1 VAVFLELYEARE
13 EVRRHAA
20 VLRARDLAD
29 SERKYRFLAD
39 ATPEIVWTESPD
51 GRMTYVNRRFAE
63 YVGVPAE
70 RAVGGGLVAALHPDD
85 VRRFRGCRERAARDA
100 GPFEVEC
107 RLRRRDGDFRWF
119 ITRAV
124 PRHDGQGAVVEWVGT
139 ATDIDGWKRA
149 EAERE
154 ALLARERAARE
165 LAEEAGRAKDEFLAF
180 VSHELRAPLNAIGGW
195 AQLLRSDGL
204 SADRR
209 RRALDVI
216 GTNVEVQSRLID
228 DLLDVGRITAG
239 KLRLEVGPLRPDAV
253 VRAALDMVRPAADAK
268 RIALEASLDQVG
280 EILGDEGRLQQIAS
294 NLLTNAVKFTPEG
307 GRVEVRLQR
316 RGAHVELRVADNG
329 PGIAPVLLPH
339 VFDRFRQAKAGQGG
353 AKGGLGLGLSIVK
366 SLVELHGGV
375 VSAES
380 AGEGRGATFVVLL
393 PTLAASREALTPTG
407 GVRRSS
413 PPAPDARAAPPA
425 LLTPP
430 LGTGGLAHASQPPA
444 PRASAPDLGPP
455 APRASAPDLAP
466 PAAPASGSWR
476 AVLTPARA
484 TPVPSSMRMTPVP
497 APAARS
503 TPTPTPDRTA
513 APAPGLGGAPAG
525 GSTGA
530 KSGSGI
536 STPPAL
542 ERSAPRLGAHVL
554 RAYDPD
560 ATPVRPLSRRPE
572 DRRQLEGARVLIV
585 DDDSDARYFIAT
597 TLRAHGAE
605 VIAADSAHEAF
616 YLLQRTKPDVL
627 VSDISMPNEDGCS
640 LVRNVRR
647 LSPEAGGNT
656 PAVALTALDRP
667 DDRARA
673 LLAGF
678 TMYLIKP
685 TSTGEFVTVLS
696 KLIELSRKG

>member
-51 GRMTYVNRRFAE
+51 GRMTYVNRRFVE
-63 YVGVPAE
+63 YTGVPPE
-70 RAVGGGLVAALHPDD
+70 RAVGTGWGATLHPDD
-85 VRRFRGCRERAARDA
+85 VRRFRGCRERAARDVDA
-100 GPFEVEC
+100 FEVEC
-107 RLRRRDGDFRWF
+107 RLRRRDGAFRWF
-119 ITRAV
+119 LVRAV
-124 PRHDGQGAVVEWVGT
+124 PRHDAHGAVIEWVGT
-139 ATDIDGWKRA
+139 ATDIDDWKRA

-165 LAEEAGRAKDEFLAF
+165 LAVEASRSKDEFLAS
-180 VSHELRAPLNAIGGW
+180 VTHELRAPLNAIGGW
-195 AQLLRSDGL
+195 AQLLDDD
-204 SADRR
+204 AIDAKHR
-209 RRALDVI
+209 RRALEVI
-216 GTNVEVQSRLID
+216 KANVEVQARLID
-228 DLLDVGRITAG
+228 DLLDVGRITSG
-239 KLRLEVGPLRPDAV
+239 KLRLAVGPLRPDAV

-280 EILGDEGRLQQIAS
+280 EIQGDAGRLQQVAS

-329 PGIAPVLLPH
+329 PGIEPSFLPH

-366 SLVELHGGV
+366 SLVELHGGA
-375 VSAES
+375 VSVES
-380 AGEGRGATFVVLL
+380 EGPGRGATFVVLL
-393 PTLAASREALTPTG
+393 PTPSAFRNALPPGVRTPSAPDPDELATPPLGSGMSGREA
-407 GVRRSS
+407 
-413 PPAPDARAAPPA
+413 PPPGSGMSGREAPPPGSGLAARAAPP
-425 LLTPP
+425 
-430 LGTGGLAHASQPPA
+430 
-444 PRASAPDLGPP
+444 RDRDASAPNP
-455 APRASAPDLAP
+455 
-466 PAAPASGSWR
+466 GS
-476 AVLTPARA
+476 
-484 TPVPSSMRMTPVP
+484 P
-497 APAARS
+497 APAAS
-503 TPTPTPDRTA
+503 GYGAVLPPPPAPPTPSVRSSGLPAPAAPPPRRTA
-513 APAPGLGGAPAG
+513 PSAPGLGSTPAG
-525 GSTGA
+525 GSPAAKASPPRPATQPPTPGA
-530 KSGSGI
+530 EG
-536 STPPAL
+536 
-542 ERSAPRLGAHVL
+542 APEPSVRML
-554 RAYDPD
+554 RPYDPD
-560 ATPVRPLSRRPE
+560 ATPVRPTSRRLANQ
-572 DRRQLEGARVLIV
+572 RQLEGVRVLIV
-585 DDDSDARYFIAT
+585 DDDADARYFVAT

-605 VIAADSAHEAF
+605 VVGAESAHEAF
-616 YLLQRTKPDVL
+616 YLFQRTKPDVL

-647 LSPEAGGNT
+647 LSPEAGGNA

-685 TSTGEFVTVLS
+685 TTEGEFVTVLA
-696 KLIELSRKG
+696 KLVELSRKP